1 MLSSSDR
8 ETQKKMQ
15 PTSLNYRGES
25 LKKGYSRCYHRAAQ
39 TPISIDSKT
48 GRNVKLLRGRM
59 RIRLIKG
66 FAILFSL
73 LSITLAVILLIKHS

>member
-8 ETQKKMQ
+8 KTQKKMQ

-39 TPISIDSKT
+39 NPISVDFKT
-48 GRNVKLLRGRM
+48 RRNVKLLRGRM
-59 RIRLIKG
+59 RVRLIKR
-66 FAILFSL
+66 FAIVFSL
-73 LSITLAVILLIKHS
+73 LAITLAIILLIKHS

>member
-1 MLSSSDR
+1 
-8 ETQKKMQ
+8 
-15 PTSLNYRGES
+15 
-25 LKKGYSRCYHRAAQ
+25 
-39 TPISIDSKT
+39 
-48 GRNVKLLRGRM
+48 M